1 MAAATTL
8 TKWDAVL
15 KQYYTNKKVEDLVY
29 DSHPLFEL
37 IPKDES
43 FNGHRLRIN
52 VLYGVIPWQ
61 QPPL

>member
-43 FNGHRLRIN
+43 FKGRNMP
-52 VLYGVIPWQ
+52 IP
-61 QPPL
+61 LI